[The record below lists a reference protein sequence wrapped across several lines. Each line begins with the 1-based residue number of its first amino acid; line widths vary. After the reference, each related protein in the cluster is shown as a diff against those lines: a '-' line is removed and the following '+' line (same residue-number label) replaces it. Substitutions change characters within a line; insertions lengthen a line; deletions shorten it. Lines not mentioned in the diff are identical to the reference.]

1 MRPSRLTVAQ
11 FMTRDPFIIDGGLN
25 LVDTYTRMFQL
36 QVRHL
41 PVYSAGHLVGIVSD
55 RDIGHILAV
64 QGLDPAHT
72 KIESVCTP
80 NPYVCDPD
88 SPLSQVVWDMSQ
100 RKIGAALVMRD
111 GQLHGIF
118 TLIDALEVLLV
129 LLNEEPAA
137 A

>member
-1 MRPSRLTVAQ
+1 MRRSQPTVGQ
-11 FMTRDPFIIDGGLN
+11 YMTREPHVIDGGLN

-41 PVYSAGHLVGIVSD
+41 PVYTQGHLVGIVSD
-55 RDIGHILAV
+55 RDLGHIMAT
-64 QGLDPAHT
+64 QGLDPQHT
-72 KIESVCTP
+72 TVEAVCTP
-80 NPYVCDPD
+80 DPYVCDPD
-88 SPLSQVVWDMSQ
+88 DPLAHVVAEMSQ
-100 RKIGAALVMRD
+100 RKIGAALVMRG

-118 TLIDALEVLLV
+118 TVVDALEVLLV